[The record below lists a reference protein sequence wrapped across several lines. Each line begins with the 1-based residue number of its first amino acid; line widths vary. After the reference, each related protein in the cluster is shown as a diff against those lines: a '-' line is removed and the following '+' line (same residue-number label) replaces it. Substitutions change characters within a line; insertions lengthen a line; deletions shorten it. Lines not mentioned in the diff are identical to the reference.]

1 MLNQQENTYNNATIN
16 NAENVAIC
24 MMQDNQTGAKK
35 ELRLVANDKNTNSK
49 DATNDNVVAQIT
61 SYDFVGVA
69 G

>member
-24 MMQDNQTGAKK
+24 MMQDNKTGAKK
-35 ELRLVANDKNTNSK
+35 ELRLVANDKNANVT
-49 DATNDNVVAQIT
+49 DAINDNVVAQIT

>member
-1 MLNQQENTYNNATIN
+1 MLNQQENTYN

-35 ELRLVANDKNTNSK
+35 ELILVANDKNTNSK
-49 DATNDNVVAQIT
+49 DAINDNVVAQIT

>member
-49 DATNDNVVAQIT
+49 DAINDNVVAQIT

>member
-24 MMQDNQTGAKK
+24 MMQDSQTGIKK
-35 ELRLVANDKNTNSK
+35 ELRLVANDKKSNST
-49 DATNDNVVAQIT
+49 DATNHNLATQIT